1 MNPARRK
8 ALGVAVAASAAGV
21 AALALVPRVA
31 VNDIAPSLS
40 LESAFPARF
49 EDWTTDP
56 DVMPL
61 ALGAELQ
68 KVVAE
73 SYDQTLARTYVN
85 RRGYRVMLSV
95 AYGGRRNQGMDI
107 HRPEICYP
115 AQGLALR
122 RDTRETQLVVG
133 GRRLPVKRLVAGNGE
148 RNEPI
153 SYWLVIGRGVAS
165 FGYGHR
171 WALLKYGLTGRVPDG
186 MLVRVSSLDDD
197 DANAFAMHDIFLRD
211 LLSATTP
218 DFRSRL
224 LGDA

>member
-1 MNPARRK
+1 MNGARRK
-8 ALGVAVAASAAGV
+8 ALGVVAAALAASAA
-21 AALALVPRVA
+21 ARAMVPRTG
-31 VNDIAPSLS
+31 IAEMGSSLS
-40 LESAFPARF
+40 LETLFPSQF
-49 EDWTTDP
+49 GVWKIDP
-56 DVMPL
+56 TVMPL
-61 ALGAELQ
+61 MPNAELQ

-85 RRGYRVMLSV
+85 PRGYRVMLSV

-122 RDTRETQLVVG
+122 RDTRDEQLAVG
-133 GRRLPVKRLVAGNGE
+133 DRQLPLKRLVAGVGN

-153 SYWLVIGRGVAS
+153 SYWLVIGRSVAS

-186 MLVRVSSLDDD
+186 MLVRVSSLDHDE
-197 DANAFAMHDIFLRD
+197 ANAFAMQDLFLRD
-211 LLSATTP
+211 LLVATTP

-224 LGDA
+224 LGEA